1 MQEFQMTGQHY
12 TVMVGLKILAGTKY
26 MSVRTV
32 SVQVS
37 WHALGKNEKNITFF
51 VHS

>member
-1 MQEFQMTGQHY
+1 MTGQHY
-12 TVMVGLKILAGTKY
+12 TVMVGLKILVGTKD

-37 WHALGKNEKNITFF
+37 WHALGKNEKKYHLFI
-51 VHS
+51 HS